1 MPEAVG
7 RLWELRTRVTAKH
20 RSRGCSHVVAER
32 ISEECARMALS
43 EEKGSGRKEA
53 NSRSKG

>member
-1 MPEAVG
+1 MG